1 MYIYKYKDKMYLKN
15 NQNFLYIFIIA
26 TLAYHEQFSSVNI
39 NDEEEKIPEENYYKG
54 CCDCNIFTVNP
65 PFTNK
70 DLIDNFDPNN
80 QIRTF
85 GKILK
90 TFLGLENKKKIDN
103 EENNKD
109 NSKLLALHDLLN
121 SDFDLVENRDLIG
134 YENLNAYESET
145 NEENMNIDYEKKITN
160 LKENLEQVSVLCKYK
175 RKCFGMYEDQDRII
189 GRFIK
194 INNRIPCLF
203 FQTILKEPYSN
214 NLRPKENNNLIIYF
228 HGLGDSIVNYFEIKE
243 YNKKGNYFVKEER
256 GDINELLDKGYDLA
270 IIEYKGGGYYDGDF
284 DEDDFR
290 NNDAKDIF
298 NFFSQLYPNNKII
311 VLGYSLGCAF
321 ALQFTAKAEEIIK
334 ENNNNEIINENN
346 NEEIINENNNE
357 EKRNTIKAC
366 ILIYPFIN
374 IKQAGIHIFET
385 QGGWWGNHF
394 SWIINPILKLRFD
407 NKKWVSKIH
416 NNLLLVNNKN
426 DIMCNEKS
434 IMTLKYAFLGGGGEE
449 LDPDKIYTTKE
460 KYLYIIKSQSDN
472 HFYINW
478 QEIINLL
485 NYLQQLEWAH
495 ENKN

>member
-1 MYIYKYKDKMYLKN
+1 MYLKN

-80 QIRTF
+80 QIGPF

-103 EENNKD
+103 EENKQED
-109 NSKLLALHDLLN
+109 SKLLELHKLLN
-121 SDFDLVENRDLIG
+121 SDFDLVENNKNSIE

-145 NEENMNIDYEKKITN
+145 NEENMNIDYEKKKTKF
-160 LKENLEQVSVLCKYK
+160 KENLEQVSVLCKYK
-175 RKCFGMYEDQDRII
+175 KKCTLVNDIGVLEDNDRII

-203 FQTILKEPYSN
+203 FQTIVNDKG
-214 NLRPKENNNLIIYF
+214 NLRPKDGTNLIIYF
-228 HGLGDSIVNYFEIKE
+228 HGLGDSIANYFEIDRYDEERK
-243 YNKKGNYFVKEER
+243 YFVKKER
-256 GDINELLDKGYDLA
+256 EDINALLWENFDLA

-290 NNDAKDIF
+290 NNDAEDIF
-298 NFFSQLYPNNKII
+298 NFFSQLYTNNRII
-311 VLGYSLGCAF
+311 TLGYSLGCAF
-321 ALQFTAKAEEIIK
+321 ASQFTAKAEEIIYK
-334 ENNNNEIINENN
+334 NNNNGKE
-346 NEEIINENNNE
+346 
-357 EKRNTIKAC
+357 NTIKTC
-366 ILIYPFIN
+366 ILIYPFVN
-374 IKQAGIHIFET
+374 IKQAGKHIFET

-394 SWIINPILKLRFD
+394 SWLINPILKLRFD
-407 NKKWVSKIH
+407 NKKWVSNIH
-416 NNLLLVNNKN
+416 SKLLLVNNKN

-434 IMTLKYAFLGGGGEE
+434 IIPLKDAFLGGEKEIIPAGEE
-449 LDPDKIYTTKE
+449 NYKTYANKG
-460 KYLYIIKSQSDN
+460 KYIHIMESQSGD
-472 HFYINW
+472 HFNIKW
-478 QEIINLL
+478 EEIKNFLW
-485 NYLQQLEWAH
+485 NLQQLDLYEQMYKNNCIKTTN
-495 ENKN
+495 NKKKYIFV

>member
-1 MYIYKYKDKMYLKN
+1 MYLKN

-39 NDEEEKIPEENYYKG
+39 NDEEEKEEEKIPEEIYCKG

-85 GKILK
+85 GKMLK
-90 TFLGLENKKKIDN
+90 IFLGLENKKKIDN
-103 EENNKD
+103 EENNKEK
-109 NSKLLALHDLLN
+109 SKLLELHELLN
-121 SDFDLVENRDLIG
+121 SDFDLENNKNLKEEDLNF
-134 YENLNAYESET
+134 YENKT
-145 NEENMNIDYEKKITN
+145 NKDNMDIDYKKKITEF
-160 LKENLEQVSVLCKYK
+160 KENLKQVSVLCKYK
-175 RKCFGMYEDQDRII
+175 KKYTDVDGQMQEDQDRII

-203 FQTILKEPYSN
+203 FQTIVKDPKTNE
-214 NLRPKENNNLIIYF
+214 LRPPIESKNLIIYF
-228 HGLGDSIVNYFEIKE
+228 HGLGDSIVNYFEIDRYDE
-243 YNKKGNYFVKEER
+243 NGNYFVKKER
-256 GDINELLDKGYDLA
+256 EGINDLLYQGFDLA

-298 NFFSQLYPNNKII
+298 KFFSQLYTNDKII
-311 VLGYSLGCAF
+311 ALGYSLGCAF
-321 ALQFTAKAEEIIK
+321 ALQFTAKAEEII
-334 ENNNNEIINENN
+334 NENN
-346 NEEIINENNNE
+346 NS
-357 EKRNTIKAC
+357 EKKNTIKTC

-374 IKQAGIHIFET
+374 IKQAGKHIFET

-394 SWIINPILKLRFD
+394 SWMINPILKLRFD

-416 NNLLLVNNKN
+416 SNLLLVNNKN

-434 IMTLKYAFLGGGGEE
+434 IMTLKDAFLGGEGEE
-449 LDPDKIYTTKE
+449 LDPDKIYATKE
-460 KYLYIIKSQSDN
+460 KYLYIIKSQSEN
-472 HFYINW
+472 HFNINW
-478 QEIINLL
+478 QEIIRFL

-495 ENKN
+495 KNKN

>member
-1 MYIYKYKDKMYLKN
+1 MYLKN

-39 NDEEEKIPEENYYKG
+39 NDEEEKEEEKIPEEIYCKG

-85 GKILK
+85 GKMLK
-90 TFLGLENKKKIDN
+90 IFLGLENKKKIDN
-103 EENNKD
+103 EENNKEK
-109 NSKLLALHDLLN
+109 SKLLELHELLN
-121 SDFDLVENRDLIG
+121 SDFDLENNKNLKEEDLNF
-134 YENLNAYESET
+134 YENKT
-145 NEENMNIDYEKKITN
+145 NKDNMDIDYKKKITEF
-160 LKENLEQVSVLCKYK
+160 KENLKQVSVLCKYK
-175 RKCFGMYEDQDRII
+175 KKYTDVDGQMQEDQDRII

-203 FQTILKEPYSN
+203 FQTIVKDPKTNE
-214 NLRPKENNNLIIYF
+214 LRPPIESKNLIIYF
-228 HGLGDSIVNYFEIKE
+228 HGLGDSIVNYFEIDRYDE
-243 YNKKGNYFVKEER
+243 NGNYFVKKER
-256 GDINELLDKGYDLA
+256 EGINDLLYQGFDLA

-298 NFFSQLYPNNKII
+298 NFFSQLYTNNKII
-311 VLGYSLGCAF
+311 ALGYSLGCAF
-321 ALQFTAKAEEIIK
+321 ASQFTAKAEEII
-334 ENNNNEIINENN
+334 NENN
-346 NEEIINENNNE
+346 NS
-357 EKRNTIKAC
+357 EKKNTIKTC

-374 IKQAGIHIFET
+374 IKQAGKHIFET

-394 SWIINPILKLRFD
+394 SWMINPILKLRFD

-416 NNLLLVNNKN
+416 SNLLLVNNKN

-434 IMTLKYAFLGGGGEE
+434 IMTLKDAFLGGEGEE
-449 LDPDKIYTTKE
+449 LDPDKIYATKE
-460 KYLYIIKSQSDN
+460 KYLYIIKSQSEN
-472 HFYINW
+472 HFNINW
-478 QEIINLL
+478 QEIIRFL

-495 ENKN
+495 KNKN